1 MSPEQVIRL
10 LIIEE
15 SQHQADQLTSALR
28 AQGLH
33 VLAEFAED
41 DEDLQKA
48 LESKPLDLALVNA
61 EREDFGI
68 LQAMQVIRNHG
79 KRLPLI
85 GLASEVSP
93 EAVVN
98 AMKLGAQD
106 LIQPDP
112 IEWLAGVI
120 QREAENIRTWRRAM
134 EDEKALHESEKRCQA
149 LLANSRD
156 AVAYVHEGLHIY
168 ANDSYLELLG
178 KPDFES
184 IEGIPLID
192 MAESTEK
199 DRIKQFLRQFSQGI
213 NEGNELEVKLLKDNG
228 DPIEAVLEFSPAS
241 YDGERCIQILI
252 RAQSDTAELEEQINY
267 LHQHDL
273 VTGLYNR
280 QYFMDQLQ
288 QRLDQAHNGQGNS
301 VLLYISIDNFQHVR
315 ETVGISGCDILIN
328 DIAEIL
334 NKNAGEDELVSRFGA
349 YSYTLLLPGFPGK
362 EVEAHCKRILQQVES
377 HISEIGTRSISPTV
391 SISILGIDE
400 NSPNNPNELIA
411 RSEHNLDHIQAA
423 GGNTARIYTPMDGE
437 MTQEEEDARISQI
450 IKKAIADN
458 DLVALYQPIV
468 SIAGAPGER
477 YEITR
482 QIRTDKDRIL
492 NESDFMPAAERSG
505 MARALDRWSVIC
517 AIKQITT
524 AMKSARKL
532 EIFIPLSCD
541 CLQDAGF
548 ARWVAA
554 RLQSAKIPGEQLIF
568 MISEELAV
576 NQLKMAKT
584 LSKALKLLHC
594 QVVLDDFGIGVN
606 PFQLVKHIQ
615 PDYLRINED
624 FIKGLAGNPENQ
636 SSIREIASQASSME
650 IRSIIPGVT
659 DASVLSAL
667 WTVGADFVQG
677 DFLQAPAESLS
688 YDFTS
693 MAG

>member
-1 MSPEQVIRL
+1 MSFEQVIRL
-10 LIIEE
+10 LIVEE
-15 SQHQADQLTSALR
+15 GQHQADQLTSALR

-41 DEDLQKA
+41 DEDLQQA
-48 LESKPLDLALVNA
+48 LESKPLDLVLLNA
-61 EREDFGI
+61 DREDFGI
-68 LQAMQVIRNHG
+68 LQAMQLIRNHG

-85 GLASEVSP
+85 GLSDAVTP
-93 EAVVN
+93 ESVTE

-106 LIQPDP
+106 LVQREP
-112 IEWLAGVI
+112 IEWLALVL
-120 QREAENIRTWRRAM
+120 QREAENIHTWRRAM
-134 EDEKALHESEKRCQA
+134 EEEKALHESEKRCQA

-178 KPDFES
+178 KPDFDS
-184 IEGIPLID
+184 IEGMPLID
-192 MAESTEK
+192 MAESAEK
-199 DRIKQFLRQFSQGI
+199 DRIKHFLRQFSQGI
-213 NEGNELEVKLLKDNG
+213 NEGNELEVKLLHDNG
-228 DPIEAVLEFSPAS
+228 ETIEAVLEFAHAS
-241 YDGERCIQILI
+241 YDGEPCTQILI

-280 QYFMDQLQ
+280 QYFMDALQ
-288 QRLDQAHNGQGNS
+288 QKLDLAHNGQGNS
-301 VLLYISIDNFQHVR
+301 VLLYVSIDNFQHVR

-334 NKNAGEDELVSRFGA
+334 NKNAGKDELVARFGA
-349 YSYTLLLPGFPGK
+349 YSYTLLLPGTPGDDID
-362 EVEAHCKRILQQVES
+362 AHCKNILQQVES

-400 NSPNNPNELIA
+400 NAPNNPNELIA
-411 RSEHNLDHIQAA
+411 RSERNLDRIQAE
-423 GGNTARIYTPMDGE
+423 GGNAARVYTPVAGE
-437 MTQEEEDARISQI
+437 MTQEEEDAEITRL

-458 DLVALYQPIV
+458 NLVALYQPIV
-468 SIAGAPGER
+468 SIAGATGER

-482 QIRTDKDRIL
+482 QIRSENGKLLKET
-492 NESDFMPAAERSG
+492 EFMPAAERSG
-505 MARALDRWSVIC
+505 TARTLDRWSVIS
-517 AIKQITT
+517 AIKQIAT

-532 EIFIPLSCD
+532 EIFIPLSSD

-554 RLQSAKIPGEQLIF
+554 RVQSAKIPGEQLIF
-568 MISEELAV
+568 MLNEEHAV
-576 NQLKMAKT
+576 NQLKAAKN
-584 LSKALKLLHC
+584 LFKALKQLHC
-594 QVVLDDFGIGVN
+594 QVVLDGFGIGVN

-615 PDYLRINED
+615 PDYLRISED
-624 FIKGLAGNPENQ
+624 FTDGLSGNPENQ
-636 SSIREIASQASSME
+636 SSIREIAQQASSME
-650 IRSIIPGVT
+650 IRCIIPGVT

-677 DFLQAPAESLS
+677 DFLQPPAESLS

>member
-1 MSPEQVIRL
+1 MSFEQVIRL
-10 LIIEE
+10 LIVEE
-15 SQHQADQLTSALR
+15 GQHQADQLTSALR

-41 DEDLQKA
+41 DEDLQQA
-48 LESKPLDLALVNA
+48 LESKPLDLVLINA
-61 EREDFGI
+61 DREEFGI
-68 LQAMQVIRNHG
+68 LQAMQLIRNHG

-85 GLASEVSP
+85 GLTESVTP
-93 EAVVN
+93 DAVAD

-106 LIQPDP
+106 LVQREP
-112 IEWLAGVI
+112 IEWLTRVL
-120 QREAENIRTWRRAM
+120 QREAENIHTWRRAM
-134 EDEKALHESEKRCQA
+134 EEEKALHESEKRCQA

-192 MAESTEK
+192 MAESAEK
-199 DRIKQFLRQFSQGI
+199 DRIKHFLRQFSQGI
-213 NEGNELEVKLLKDNG
+213 NEGNELEVRLLHDNG
-228 DPIEAVLEFSPAS
+228 EPIKAVLEFTHAS
-241 YDGERCIQILI
+241 YEGEPCTQILI

-280 QYFMDQLQ
+280 QHFMDALQ
-288 QRLDQAHNGQGNS
+288 QKLDQAHNGQGNS
-301 VLLYISIDNFQHVR
+301 VLLYVSIDNFQHVR

-334 NKNAGEDELVSRFGA
+334 NRNAGKDELVARFGA
-349 YSYTLLLPGFPGK
+349 YSYTLLLPGTPGG
-362 EVEAHCKRILQQVES
+362 EIDAHCKKILQQVES

-400 NSPNNPNELIA
+400 HAPNNPNELIA
-411 RSEHNLDHIQAA
+411 RSERNLDRIQAE
-423 GGNTARIYTPMDGE
+423 GGNAARVYAPVAGE
-437 MTQEEEDARISQI
+437 MTQEEEDAEITRQ

-458 DLVALYQPIV
+458 LLVALYQPIV

-482 QIRTDKDRIL
+482 QIRTEEGKTL
-492 NESDFMPAAERSG
+492 TEAEFMPAAERSG
-505 MARALDRWSVIC
+505 TARTLDRWSVIS
-517 AIKQITT
+517 AIRQIAVAT
-524 AMKSARKL
+524 KSARKL
-532 EIFIPLSCD
+532 EIFIPLSSD
-541 CLQDAGF
+541 SLQDAGF

-554 RLQSAKIPGEQLIF
+554 RVQSAKIPGEQLIF
-568 MISEELAV
+568 MLNEEYAV
-576 NQLKMAKT
+576 NQLKAAKN
-584 LSKALKLLHC
+584 LFKALKQLHC
-594 QVVLDDFGIGVN
+594 QVVLDGFGIGVN
-606 PFQLVKHIQ
+606 PFQLVKHMQ
-615 PDYLRINED
+615 PDYLRISED
-624 FIKGLAGNPENQ
+624 FTDGLSGNPENQ
-636 SSIREIASQASSME
+636 NSIREIAQQASSME
-650 IRSIIPGVT
+650 IRCIIPGVT

-677 DFLQAPAESLS
+677 DFLQAPAEALS